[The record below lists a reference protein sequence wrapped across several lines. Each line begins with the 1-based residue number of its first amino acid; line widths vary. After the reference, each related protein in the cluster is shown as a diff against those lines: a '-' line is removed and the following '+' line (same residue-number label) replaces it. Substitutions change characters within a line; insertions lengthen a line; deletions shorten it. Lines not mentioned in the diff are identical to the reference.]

1 MVHIILNDDHFLSCL
16 VIVFVCLV
24 SVALLMELNL
34 HGRVCNE
41 SCPQNWIILS
51 LIDHVSI
58 ILDSSIL
65 EFIQS

>member
-16 VIVFVCLV
+16 VIVFVCLA

-41 SCPQNWIILS
+41 RCPQNWIILP
-51 LIDHVSI
+51 LIEHVSI
-58 ILDSSIL
+58 ILYSSIL
-65 EFIQS
+65 VFIQS

>member
-1 MVHIILNDDHFLSCL
+1 MVHIILNGDHFLSCL
-16 VIVFVCLV
+16 VIAFVCLV

-41 SCPQNWIILS
+41 SYPQNWIILP
-51 LIDHVSI
+51 LIEHVSI
-58 ILDSSIL
+58 ILYSSIL

>member
-41 SCPQNWIILS
+41 NCPQNWIILP
-51 LIDHVSI
+51 LIEHVSI
-58 ILDSSIL
+58 ILYSGIL